1 MKTAL
6 VVALSAFAAVSA
18 FAAEKT
24 VAPKI
29 TAVKAQLFY
38 DGKGTLSD
46 DLFAMKDL
54 SLWNTIIGEG
64 SAGGASNST
73 FITVE
78 VSGQNVGVGDVDIEV
93 IATGS
98 KKKVL
103 GRTVMSVSLYDN
115 KTKFYAPLM
124 LTNTG
129 CDEVLITARLK
140 GKGAP
145 KGAVTKTIPFAC
157 GE

>member
-1 MKTAL
+1 MRLAFLGAVAAALTAT
-6 VVALSAFAAVSA
+6 A

-29 TAVKAQLFY
+29 TDIRAQLFY
-38 DGKGTLSD
+38 ETKGSLSD
-46 DLFAMKDL
+46 NILAQKDL

-64 SAGGASNST
+64 SAGGSST
-73 FITVE
+73 STLVTVE
-78 VSGQNVGVGDVDIEV
+78 VSGQHVGLGDVQVEV
-93 IATGS
+93 IATNA
-98 KKKVL
+98 KKKVV
-103 GRTVMSVSLYDN
+103 GKATMDVSLYDA
-115 KTKFYAPLM
+115 KTTFYAPLF
-124 LTNTG
+124 LANTG
-129 CDEVLITARLK
+129 CDEIKIVARLK